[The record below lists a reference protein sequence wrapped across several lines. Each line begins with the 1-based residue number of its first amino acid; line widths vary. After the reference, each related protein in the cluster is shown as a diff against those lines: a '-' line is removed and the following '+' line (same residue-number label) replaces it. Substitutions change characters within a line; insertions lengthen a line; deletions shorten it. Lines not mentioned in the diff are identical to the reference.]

1 MNTKVTKLA
10 FRAYLVLLCAA
21 APAAVVHAQTGAA
34 GSGQPATAGAGT
46 GATGTASYTQ
56 AQDNDR
62 NRGGSSKAGWLG
74 LLGLLGLLG
83 MRRRD
88 THTTNVRDTSPSY
101 ETTGARRP

>member
-10 FRAYLVLLCAA
+10 VRAYMVLICTA
-21 APAAVVHAQTGAA
+21 APVGMVHAQTGAA
-34 GSGQPATAGAGT
+34 GSGQPGTAGA

-62 NRGGSSKAGWLG
+62 DRGGSSKAGWLG

-83 MRRRD
+83 MRRRETRM
-88 THTTNVRDTSPSY
+88 THVRDTTPSY